1 VVGAANK
8 QGYHYNYDAL
18 NRLIT
23 SGHYKERFVNG
34 TGGVWQN
41 DDSNLETDF
50 NYDLNGNIITMKRK
64 GANASQMKKLLMIF
78 MVLYVSLFSLYSQD
92 RTIKGRVITEDLEA
106 MPYTLIVINDT
117 VEVGKSDLNGF
128 FQIVIPVSVKKIL
141 FLDIGLETAS
151 IELADTCDE
160 VEVVMMVSSTY
171 DFMSPKKVD
180 RLRMKRFK
188 NLPELHKE
196 AFEKGIFKTDRPCY
210 TREFMPHH
218 MKR

>member
-1 VVGAANK
+1 LQVRKSQENT
-8 QGYHYNYDAL
+8 
-18 NRLIT
+18 IIPT
-23 SGHYKERFVNG
+23 SIDPKEN
-34 TGGVWQN
+34 
-41 DDSNLETDF
+41 E
-50 NYDLNGNIITMKRK
+50 
-64 GANASQMKKLLMIF
+64 MKKLLMIF
-78 MVLYVSLFSLYSQD
+78 IVLCVSFFSIYSQD
-92 RTIKGRVITEDLEA
+92 KTIKGRVITEDLEA

-160 VEVVMMVSSTY
+160 VEVVMMLSSTY
-171 DFMSPKKVD
+171 DFMYPKKVD

-218 MKR
+218 TKR